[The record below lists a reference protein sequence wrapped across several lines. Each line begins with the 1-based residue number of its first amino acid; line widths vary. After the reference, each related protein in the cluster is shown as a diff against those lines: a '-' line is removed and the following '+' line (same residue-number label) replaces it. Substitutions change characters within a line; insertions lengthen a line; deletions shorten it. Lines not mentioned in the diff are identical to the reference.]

1 MNLSSNISI
10 SSGRQRKLAG
20 DSGSSIFTVAL
31 RLRRLAAYL
40 ANRRERRMAADALH
54 RFSDREL
61 WDVGLSRGDILSI
74 GRGNFRKD

>member
-10 SSGRQRKLAG
+10 SSERQRKFAG
-20 DSGSSIFTVAL
+20 DSGTSIFTATL

-40 ANRRERRMAADALH
+40 ADRRERRRAADALH

-74 GRGNFRKD
+74 GRGSFRND